1 MTYYNP
7 HPAHVLVGDSL
18 FESRKRIIREL
29 FAEPDYCE
37 RWDLAHKLLEKYTR
51 REVYALASNLELEQR
66 FIGLQEMCAYVAGA
80 VADILCGKRML
91 LMQTEMMHVDLSED
105 MLANPAKSL
114 PLSAQW
120 GSMEN
125 EQQ

>member
-7 HPAHVLVGDSL
+7 HPAHVLVGNVL
-18 FESRKRIIREL
+18 FESRKKMIREL
-29 FAEPDYCE
+29 FAESDYCE
-37 RWDLAHKLLEKYTR
+37 CWDLAHKLLEKYTR

-91 LMQTEMMHVDLSED
+91 LMETDVDELMCVNLSAD
-105 MLANPAKSL
+105 MLANPASRL
-114 PLSAQW
+114 PTSDVW
-120 GSMEN
+120 GE
-125 EQQ
+125 E

>member
-29 FAEPDYCE
+29 FDEPDYCE

-51 REVYALASNLELEQR
+51 REVYELASKLNVEQEYINLQQMCEFMAS
-66 FIGLQEMCAYVAGA
+66 FIANLACIAGKT
-80 VADILCGKRML
+80 GSETL
-91 LMQTEMMHVDLSED
+91 LPVD
-105 MLANPAKSL
+105 MLANPAKIL

>member
-1 MTYYNP
+1 MTHYEP
-7 HPAHVLVGDSL
+7 HPAHVLVADSL
-18 FESRKRIIREL
+18 FESRKRLILGL
-29 FAEPDYCE
+29 FDEPDYCE

-51 REVYALASNLELEQR
+51 REVYELASKWGIEQEYINLQQMCEFMAS
-66 FIGLQEMCAYVAGA
+66 FIANLACIAGKT
-80 VADILCGKRML
+80 GSETL
-91 LMQTEMMHVDLSED
+91 LPVD

>member
-1 MTYYNP
+1 MTYYDP
-7 HPAHVLVGDSL
+7 HPAHVLVADSL

-29 FAEPDYCE
+29 FDEPDYCE

-51 REVYALASNLELEQR
+51 REVYELASKLNVEQEYINLQQMCEFMAS
-66 FIGLQEMCAYVAGA
+66 FITDLACIAGKT
-80 VADILCGKRML
+80 GSETL
-91 LMQTEMMHVDLSED
+91 LPVTMM
-105 MLANPAKSL
+105 ANPAKSL

>member
-7 HPAHVLVGDSL
+7 HPAHVLVADSL
-18 FESRKRIIREL
+18 FESRKKIIREL
-29 FAEPDYCE
+29 FDEPDYCE

-51 REVYALASNLELEQR
+51 REVYELASKLNVEQEYINLQQMCEFMAS
-66 FIGLQEMCAYVAGA
+66 FIANLACIASKTGSET
-80 VADILCGKRML
+80 L
-91 LMQTEMMHVDLSED
+91 LPVD

>member
-7 HPAHVLVGDSL
+7 HPAHVLVADSL
-18 FESRKRIIREL
+18 FESRKKIIREL
-29 FAEPDYCE
+29 FDEPDYCE

-51 REVYALASNLELEQR
+51 REVYELASKLNVEQEYINLQQMCEYMAS
-66 FIGLQEMCAYVAGA
+66 FIANLACIAGKT
-80 VADILCGKRML
+80 GSETL
-91 LMQTEMMHVDLSED
+91 LPVD

>member
-7 HPAHVLVGDSL
+7 HPAHVLVADSL
-18 FESRKRIIREL
+18 FESRKRLILGL
-29 FAEPDYCE
+29 FDESDYCE

-51 REVYALASNLELEQR
+51 REVYELASKLNVEQEYINLQQMCEFMAS
-66 FIGLQEMCAYVAGA
+66 FIANLACIAGKT
-80 VADILCGKRML
+80 GSETL
-91 LMQTEMMHVDLSED
+91 LPVD
-105 MLANPAKSL
+105 MLANPAKIL

>member
-7 HPAHVLVGDSL
+7 HPAHVLVADSL
-18 FESRKRIIREL
+18 FESRKKIIREL
-29 FAEPDYCE
+29 FDEPDYCE

-51 REVYALASNLELEQR
+51 REVYELASKWGIEQEYINLQQMCEYMAS
-66 FIGLQEMCAYVAGA
+66 FIANLACIAGKTGS
-80 VADILCGKRML
+80 DTL
-91 LMQTEMMHVDLSED
+91 LPVEE
-105 MLANPAKSL
+105 LANPAKSL

>member
-1 MTYYNP
+1 MTHYEP
-7 HPAHVLVGDSL
+7 HPAHVLVADSL
-18 FESRKRIIREL
+18 FESRKRLILGL
-29 FAEPDYCE
+29 FDEPDYCE
-37 RWDLAHKLLEKYTR
+37 RWDLAHKLLGKYTR
-51 REVYALASNLELEQR
+51 REVYALASKLNVEQEYINLQQMCEFMAS
-66 FIGLQEMCAYVAGA
+66 FIANLACIAGKT
-80 VADILCGKRML
+80 GSETL
-91 LMQTEMMHVDLSED
+91 LPVD

>member
-1 MTYYNP
+1 MTYYDP
-7 HPAHVLVGDSL
+7 HPAHVLVADSL

-29 FAEPDYCE
+29 FDEPDYCE

-51 REVYALASNLELEQR
+51 REVYELASKWGIEQEYINLQQMCEYMAS
-66 FIGLQEMCAYVAGA
+66 FIANLACIAGKT
-80 VADILCGKRML
+80 GSETL
-91 LMQTEMMHVDLSED
+91 LPVD

>member
-1 MTYYNP
+1 MTHYEP
-7 HPAHVLVGDSL
+7 HPAHVLVADSL
-18 FESRKRIIREL
+18 FESRKRLILGL
-29 FAEPDYCE
+29 FDEPDYCE

-51 REVYALASNLELEQR
+51 REVYELASKLNVEQEY
-66 FIGLQEMCAYVAGA
+66 INLQEMCEFMASFIANLACIAGKT
-80 VADILCGKRML
+80 GSETL
-91 LMQTEMMHVDLSED
+91 LPVD
-105 MLANPAKSL
+105 MLANPAKIL